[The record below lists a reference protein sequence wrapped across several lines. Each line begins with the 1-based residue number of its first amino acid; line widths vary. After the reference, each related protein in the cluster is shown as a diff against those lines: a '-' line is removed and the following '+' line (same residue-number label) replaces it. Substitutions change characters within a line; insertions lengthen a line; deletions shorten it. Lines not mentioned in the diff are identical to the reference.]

1 MLSDGEF
8 DNVVQQFFPYVAVGA
23 NSGLACR
30 PGRYFSVGQANYY
43 HAASHFSSI
52 TTTSLISQS
61 LSDTPAAIAGVMRS
75 VL

>member
-1 MLSDGEF
+1 MLSDGGL
-8 DNVVQQFFPYVAVGA
+8 DNVVQQLFSYVAVGA

-30 PGRYFSVGQANYY
+30 PGRYFSVGQADYY
-43 HAASHFSSI
+43 RAASNFSSI